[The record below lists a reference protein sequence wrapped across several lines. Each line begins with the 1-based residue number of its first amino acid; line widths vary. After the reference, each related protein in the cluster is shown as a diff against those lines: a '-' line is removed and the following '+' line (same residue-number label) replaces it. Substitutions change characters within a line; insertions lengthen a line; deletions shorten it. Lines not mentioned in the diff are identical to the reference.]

1 MAKVKSDI
9 KIPLYEEGTLEELNF
24 KFLSGINKLGLP
36 YDLYLNLIEL
46 NKNLLLEAYLMGQKE
61 KK

>member
-1 MAKVKSDI
+1 MSLDI
-9 KIPLYEEGTLEELNF
+9 KIPLYEKGTLEELNF
-24 KFLSGINKLGLP
+24 KFLTSINKLGLP

-46 NKNLLLEAYLMGQKE
+46 NKNLTLEAYLMGQKE

>member
-9 KIPLYEEGTLEELNF
+9 KIPLYEKGTLEELNF
-24 KFLSGINKLGLP
+24 KFLTSINKLGLP

-46 NKNLLLEAYLMGQKE
+46 NKNLTLEAYLMGQKE